1 MAKCGV
7 SGENKAL
14 RKSLR
19 TGGTDSHAEPKDLP
33 EEKGSVRGQPM
44 SCKGVKCGVRRI
56 NILEKSRR
64 AEFAFGPPK
73 KYKGGI
79 L

>member
-19 TGGTDSHAEPKDLP
+19 AGGTDSHAEPKDLP

-56 NILEKSRR
+56 NIFGKKQAGRICIRPAEK
-64 AEFAFGPPK
+64 
-73 KYKGGI
+73 I
-79 L
+79 

>member
-19 TGGTDSHAEPKDLP
+19 AGGTDSHAEPKDLP
-33 EEKGSVRGQPM
+33 EEKGFVRGQPM

-56 NILEKSRR
+56 NIFGKKQAGRIQIRSAEK
-64 AEFAFGPPK
+64 
-73 KYKGGI
+73 I
-79 L
+79 

>member
-19 TGGTDSHAEPKDLP
+19 AGGTDSHAEPKDLP

-56 NILEKSRR
+56 NIFGKKQAGRICILPAEK
-64 AEFAFGPPK
+64 
-73 KYKGGI
+73 I
-79 L
+79 